1 MVTGLLKVSVEYFY
15 RKRKR
20 TSTSSRHT
28 VDKMLNFHVSRK
40 VEEIPLVPLGQGLS
54 TVVPVWVWGQSM
66 ALLLVASQKR
76 LGVGGSSGIVGSAV
90 LEPRL
95 SSNGSLPS
103 LGSAPATVVSPRPFT
118 VDTAVVVVIVVVL
131 GMADETEASSVVGTR
146 DREREGESS
155 DAVRARDINVL
166 ALNPCC
172 FSQWGGLHLL
182 WASWFVGITR
192 VTASHIIWK

>member
-1 MVTGLLKVSVEYFY
+1 MVTGLLKASMEYFY

-90 LEPRL
+90 LKPRL

-118 VDTAVVVVIVVVL
+118 VDAAVVVVIVVVL

-146 DREREGESS
+146 EREGGRE
-155 DAVRARDINVL
+155 
-166 ALNPCC
+166 
-172 FSQWGGLHLL
+172 QW
-182 WASWFVGITR
+182 R
-192 VTASHIIWK
+192 C